1 MSEPLPPLNKLVWY
15 QDAPMSK
22 WVIRHNFGEA
32 PMVFAVH
39 SDGQMMRDARI
50 KHVSPDVTELLF
62 PDERAGRATLV
73 A

>member
-1 MSEPLPPLNKLVWY
+1 
-15 QDAPMSK
+15 MSK